1 MNQYKFEDY
10 VYPESISWDQIFTD
24 LKQNDVRPCHIAEL
38 IDIPGSSLQR
48 IMQGIEPRYSI
59 GVSILKLHS
68 RYCTT

>member
-1 MNQYKFEDY
+1 MTQYNYDDY
-10 VYPESISWDQIFTD
+10 INREQISWDQIFDD
-24 LKQNDVRPCHIAEL
+24 LKQHDVRPCKIAEL

-48 IMQGIEPRYSI
+48 IMQGIEPRFSI